1 MIAVV
6 SFYGLVLAGHIAAN
20 LVAFGVL
27 FAWPMLPS
35 GTAAAHQAR
44 RRILSNLVSYAALV
58 ALVAGA
64 YLATDASAWG
74 KLWVQVPL
82 GIFVVLLGIVGG
94 VMTRGERL
102 LARTAVDGDRP
113 DAAQYASRRRTVDLA
128 AYACWVLVAAA
139 VLTMTIK
146 PSG

>member
-1 MIAVV
+1 MIAVG
-6 SFYGLVLAGHIAAN
+6 SFYALVLAGHIAAN

-58 ALVAGA
+58 ALGAGA

-113 DAAQYASRRRTVDLA
+113 DAARYASRRRTVDLA